1 MNMALPSEI
10 AFAEPHGMWQ
20 SPPDLL
26 APLRARKLA
35 ALAEGQDLIDLS
47 MFNPDIP
54 PPRFMLDKLIEAATK
69 PHLHRYAV
77 SRGIKKLREAFAS
90 KYETRFGVVLDSERE
105 SCITLGSKDAVLNFL
120 RVASVP
126 GEVAVCVTPLYPG
139 IRSAAEMAGVHLCPV
154 PILQDETAL
163 AEAIGAAVRSSGAR
177 LILLN
182 FPHNPTGQT
191 VSRVFWERVATIA
204 QQHGA
209 LIYNDFVY
217 GELMHHTSGA
227 ESALS
232 APAARAVCVES
243 YSLSKAYG
251 VPGWRVAALSGAPRV
266 ITRVSELKATLDF
279 GLFLPVQL
287 AAGAALESRSTLTA
301 AVAAEYRTRAF
312 ALVMALRRLGFE
324 VRAPEAGG
332 CVWAKA
338 PQSLIRCYHSRRD
351 GSESLAEY
359 VVRRSGVVLAPG
371 AYYEASLSDPGSVTL
386 GEFLRFAL
394 VVPVERLREV
404 ASRIEVLCGECD

>member
-1 MNMALPSEI
+1 
-10 AFAEPHGMWQ
+10 MWQ

-77 SRGIKKLREAFAS
+77 SRGINKLREAFAK
-90 KYETRFGVVLDSERE
+90 KYEARFGVVLDSERE
-105 SCITLGSKDAVLNFL
+105 LCVTLGSKDAIVNFL
-120 RVASVP
+120 RAVSAP

-139 IRSAAEMAGVHLCPV
+139 IRSAAEIGGVRLCPV
-154 PILQDETAL
+154 PLGEDELAL
-163 AEAIGAAVRSSGAR
+163 AEAIGAAVRASKAR
-177 LILLN
+177 IILLN
-182 FPHNPTGQT
+182 FPHNPSGQT
-191 VSRVFWERVATIA
+191 VSRKFWERVAEIA
-204 QQHGA
+204 QEHGA
-209 LIYNDFVY
+209 LVYNDFVY
-217 GELMHHTSGA
+217 GELMHHSASA

-232 APAARAVCVES
+232 AATGRTVCVES

-251 VPGWRVAALSGAPRV
+251 VPGWRVAALSGAPR
-266 ITRVSELKATLDF
+266 IIGRISELKATLDF

-287 AAGAALESRSTLTA
+287 AASAALESQAALTA
-301 AVAAEYRTRAF
+301 SVAAEYRARAF

-332 CVWAKA
+332 CVWART
-338 PQSLIRCYHSRRD
+338 PPSLRRVYDESREPK
-351 GSESLAEY
+351 ESLAEFL
-359 VVRRSGVVLAPG
+359 VRRAGVVLAPG
-371 AYYEASLSDPGSVTL
+371 DYYAASLSERMTESEQEWGQ
-386 GEFLRFAL
+386 FLRFAL
-394 VVPVERLREV
+394 VAPVERLREV
-404 ASRIEVLCGECD
+404 AARLEVVCGGRV